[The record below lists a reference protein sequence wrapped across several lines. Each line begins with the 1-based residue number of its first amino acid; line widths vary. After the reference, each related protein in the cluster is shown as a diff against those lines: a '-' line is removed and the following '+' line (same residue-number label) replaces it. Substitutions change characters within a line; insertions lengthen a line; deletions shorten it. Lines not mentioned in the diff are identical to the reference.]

1 MKLKPWVPRESVE
14 ILLGR
19 QSRVFLGV
27 TALLGPAYARFV
39 LRLSRIGVEGR
50 ERLAEEYRRS
60 VADEGRFIIAYRH
73 PGDADPHLVFHVL
86 TNLIRGH
93 APATEADGRPGAW
106 YPSGTEVQLWA
117 SPLVLWALKN
127 AGIVPVRHGS
137 VDRAV
142 LDYLVRAVAERRR
155 PMAIAPEGMA
165 TLNGGIL
172 PELDPGTS
180 RIALLAAER
189 LAASGSPMPV
199 RILPLAIEYSYGR
212 TTSPARLGRFLERLE
227 RRIGM
232 DLGAGSGSPGPG
244 PEGMNP
250 DSPAAIRGRL
260 LSIWD
265 RLADIAERTYQ
276 RAWGI
281 KPAPGGL
288 GLRERLASLLDAS
301 ISRLEAFYNVV
312 PAASLKARILNI
324 RAESLRRVFY
334 AREELAAMSP
344 LESGAAR
351 RGAAEAFFLDKI
363 YMTAALGQ
371 FLDPAYLD
379 GDPSFDRLVETAQNL
394 HDLANR
400 LEGMGLKHR
409 SKYFLKDA
417 LVIVGQPVEALRRPG
432 EGRKEA
438 AERVERELE
447 EGFRRLIRH

>member
-1 MKLKPWVPRESVE
+1 MKKLKPWVPRESVE
-14 ILLGR
+14 ILLGQ
-19 QSRVFLGV
+19 QSRAFLGV

-39 LRLSRIGVEGR
+39 LRLARIGVEG
-50 ERLAEEYRRS
+50 EDRLIEEYRRS
-60 VADEGRFIIAYRH
+60 AADEGRFILAYRH

-86 TNLIRGH
+86 TNLIRGR
-93 APATEADGRPGAW
+93 APATEPDGRPGAW

-117 SPLVLWALKN
+117 SPLVLWALRN
-127 AGIVPVRHGS
+127 AGIVPVRHGG

-142 LDYLVRAVAERRR
+142 LDYLVRSVAERRR

-172 PELDPGTS
+172 PELDPGTA

-189 LAASGSPMPV
+189 LASSEQPMPV

-212 TTSPARLGRFLERLE
+212 TTSLARLGRFLDRLETRIGLDRRGARRAVSEEEIKERLLAIWE
-227 RRIGM
+227 R
-232 DLGAGSGSPGPG
+232 LVS
-244 PEGMNP
+244 
-250 DSPAAIRGRL
+250 
-260 LSIWD
+260 
-265 RLADIAERTYQ
+265 IAEKAFARS
-276 RAWGI
+276 WGI
-281 KPAPGGL
+281 KPAPAGAGL
-288 GLRERLASLLDAS
+288 AERLTGLLEAS
-301 ISRLEAFYNVV
+301 ISRLEAFYGVP

-334 AREELAAMSP
+334 SRKELSAMSP
-344 LESGAAR
+344 LELGAAR
-351 RGAAEAFFLDKI
+351 RGSAESYFLDKI

-379 GDPSFDRLVETAQNL
+379 GRPHFDRLVETAQNL
-394 HDLANR
+394 HDFANR
-400 LEGMGLKHR
+400 LEGMELKHR

-417 LVIVGQPVEALRRPG
+417 LVIAGEPVEASRRPG

-447 EGFRRLIRH
+447 EGFRKLIRH